1 MTIDELRA
9 AMQDE
14 FTSVRAEIKTESEN
28 VRTEFKN
35 VRTEIAMAFKNVRA
49 EVRTEGETTRRH
61 FDIMVEKVND
71 SVKLVA
77 EATAHNTSRL
87 GDHERRLNRLE
98 KPRRS

>member
-14 FTSVRAEIKTESEN
+14 FKSVRAEIK
-28 VRTEFKN
+28 
-35 VRTEIAMAFKNVRA
+35 
-49 EVRTEGETTRRH
+49 TEGETTRRH

-87 GDHERRLNRLE
+87 GDRERRLDRLE